1 MSRGIGVPS
10 RAMTRARRAA
20 IGCAGATLMVALL
33 AAGGFTYVTR
43 PDPRYADIP
52 SIESDAWYHE
62 QAHLERAWALPVA
75 ATYRARFDSQHDGS
89 FCGPTSLVNVV
100 RSTGGDADQDHVLEG
115 TDIDTTFGFL
125 PGGITLDQLAELAR
139 ARLPGRTVTVHRD
152 LDLDAFRA
160 LMRRANEP
168 GVRMIVNFHRGPL
181 FARGGG
187 HHSPIGGYLEDE
199 DLVFVLDVNDDYDP
213 WLTRTERLYQAVDTV
228 DPASGQERG
237 ILLVE

>member
-1 MSRGIGVPS
+1 
-10 RAMTRARRAA
+10 MT
-20 IGCAGATLMVALL
+20 IALL
-33 AAGGFTYVTR
+33 AAAGLAYVTR
-43 PDPRYADIP
+43 PDPRYADVA
-52 SIESDAWYHE
+52 SIEADAWYHE

-75 ATYRARFDSQHDGS
+75 ASYRARFDPQRNGS
-89 FCGPTSLVNVV
+89 FCGPTSIVNVV

-115 TDIDTTFGFL
+115 TDIETVAGFL

-152 LDLDAFRA
+152 LDRDAFRA
-160 LMRRANEP
+160 LLRRANDP
-168 GVRMIVNFHRGPL
+168 AVRMIVNFHRGPL

-213 WLTRTERLYQAVDTV
+213 WLARTERLYDAVDTI
-228 DPASGQERG
+228 DPATGQERG
-237 ILLVE
+237 IVVIE